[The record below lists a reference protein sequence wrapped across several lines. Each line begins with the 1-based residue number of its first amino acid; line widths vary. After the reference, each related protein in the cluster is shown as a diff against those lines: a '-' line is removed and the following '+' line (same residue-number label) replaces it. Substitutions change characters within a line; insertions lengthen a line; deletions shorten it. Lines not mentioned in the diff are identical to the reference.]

1 MRLYDEIVK
10 SEAFASFAGAR
21 VLFLPHRAAYFEGV
35 KALGDF
41 SSERVE
47 IVFPSCAVAVDG
59 EGLSI
64 GKYADGDL
72 SVLGKVCSLSVI
84 GDV

>member
-1 MRLYDEIVK
+1 MRLYEEIIK
-10 SEAFASFAGAR
+10 SEAFSAFAGAR
-21 VLFLPHRAAYFEGV
+21 VLFLPLRAAYFEGV

-41 SSERVE
+41 STERVE
-47 IVFPSCAVAVDG
+47 IVFSTCEIAVEG

-72 SVLGKVCSLSVI
+72 SVLGKVRMLSVI
-84 GDV
+84 GGA